1 MDNTR
6 TSVKKFIYSQYLS
19 NGVRQSVGVLLPPF
33 VLIGIFDEPVVGMA
47 AAFGALC
54 VATIDQ
60 PGPHQHRLN
69 SMLGCVVLGTLA
81 ALITGVSTSWPAL
94 LLAVVVLQTF
104 VFGLFSAFGR
114 KGGLIGFACLLLMTL
129 TLHTAITPQAAM
141 WHALATLCGGLWY
154 TAFSMLAGKL
164 SGLRQERQALAVGIF
179 ATAEYI
185 EAKAAFYDVGQDLPT
200 VYRALVPKQSA
211 LAEKQQAARDLVLRI
226 VPRSAVERTDRERVL
241 LSNIFIDMVDLQE
254 TMLATYTDYD
264 VLRHAL
270 ADSDLLLFARDAL
283 RKLAREV
290 DDIGMAVAR
299 NRPLRRSALIKA
311 ELRAMEY
318 ETVLLKKAGFPQSQP
333 EAWVVVVQVLRRLR
347 TAARMV
353 ARMQQ
358 HTQSDAVAPEQLMR
372 ADSALSQF
380 ISRDEISLK
389 RLTSNLTLR
398 SPHMRY
404 ALRLALAVGAGLLA
418 AWGLEMAAHRLGIA
432 TGGRSDWVI
441 LTILVIMKPG
451 FALSWQRNRWRLAGT
466 LIGCALTIALMN
478 FTQNPV
484 ALLCVMLL
492 ASILSNSLV
501 VVAYMASSVF
511 NTILVL
517 LSFHF
522 LSPGSLIVVG
532 ERAIDALIASLLVW
546 ACSYVLPYWE
556 NRSILPLARKAIG
569 ANRRFLEVCRTPPAG
584 TSPTGVP
591 EVRNDLTWRLARRDA
606 HAAFSNF
613 ADAFYRMM
621 MEPKSKRIATLH
633 LNDLLVQNHMLASQ
647 IAATGPLMRAI
658 GEPDRHPAELTQ
670 VFLDMENALTR
681 AEDRLLEPA
690 PGPQPAHV
698 APTAEPPVVTTDA
711 LHVISR
717 ALEPLAQKVQ
727 NAGEDPGTPVFET
740 AHLTYQ
746 LRQMIRTVQRIHDDA
761 FAVQAG
767 PGVVPEL
774 SAQRAEPLIVPQR

>member
-1 MDNTR
+1 M
-6 TSVKKFIYSQYLS
+6 
-19 NGVRQSVGVLLPPF
+19 
-33 VLIGIFDEPVVGMA
+33 
-47 AAFGALC
+47 
-54 VATIDQ
+54 
-60 PGPHQHRLN
+60 
-69 SMLGCVVLGTLA
+69 
-81 ALITGVSTSWPAL
+81 
-94 LLAVVVLQTF
+94 
-104 VFGLFSAFGR
+104 FSAFGR

-129 TLHTAITPQAAM
+129 TLHTAVTPQAAM
-141 WHALATLCGGLWY
+141 WHALATLCGGIWY
-154 TAFSMLAGKL
+154 TAFSILAGKL

-185 EAKAAFYDVGQDLPT
+185 EAKAPFYDVSRDLPT
-200 VYRALVPKQSA
+200 SYRALVPRQSA

-226 VPRSAVERTDRERVL
+226 VPRNAVERTDRERVL

-283 RKLAREV
+283 RKLAREI
-290 DDIGMAVAR
+290 DDVGMAVAR

-318 ETVLLKKAGFPQSQP
+318 ETVLLKKAGFPQRQP

-347 TAARMV
+347 TAARLV
-353 ARMQQ
+353 ARMQR
-358 HTQSDAVAPEQLMR
+358 HTQSDVVAPEQLMR
-372 ADSALSQF
+372 ADNVTQF

-398 SPHMRY
+398 SSHMRY
-404 ALRLALAVGAGLLA
+404 ALRLSLAVGAGLLT
-418 AWGLEMAAHRLGIA
+418 AWGLEMAASHLGIA

-466 LIGCALTIALMN
+466 LIGCALAIILMH

-484 ALLCVMLL
+484 ALLCVMLV

-501 VVAYMASSVF
+501 MVAYMASSVF

-532 ERAIDALIASLLVW
+532 ERAIDALVASLLVW
-546 ACSYVLPYWE
+546 ICSYVLPYWE
-556 NRSILPLARKAIG
+556 NRSILPLARTVIG
-569 ANRRFLEVCRTPPAG
+569 ANRRFLEICRTPPPG
-584 TSPTGVP
+584 TGPVGIP
-591 EVRNDLTWRLARRDA
+591 EARDDMTWRLARRDV

-613 ADAFYRMM
+613 AEAFYRMM
-621 MEPKSKRIATLH
+621 LEPKSKRIATLH

-647 IAATGPLMRAI
+647 IASTGPLMKAI
-658 GEPDRHPAELTQ
+658 GDASQQPAELKQ
-670 VFLDMENALTR
+670 LFLNMESALAQ
-681 AEDRLLEPA
+681 AEDRLLQPA
-690 PGPQPAHV
+690 PGPQPADAALDPGQPV
-698 APTAEPPVVTTDA
+698 ASTAA
-711 LHVISR
+711 LHDISR
-717 ALEPLAQKVQ
+717 ALEPLAQRGHD
-727 NAGEDPGTPVFET
+727 AGEDPGAPMFET

-767 PGVVPEL
+767 PGLMPVV
-774 SAQRAEPLIVPQR
+774 SDQRTEPLIVPQR

>member
-19 NGVRQSVGVLLPPF
+19 NGVRQSIGVFLPPF
-33 VLIGIFDEPVVGMA
+33 VLIGVFDQAVIGMA

-104 VFGLFSAFGR
+104 VFGMFSAFGR
-114 KGGLIGFACLLLMTL
+114 KGSLIGFACLLLMTL
-129 TLHTAITPQAAM
+129 TLHTPVTPQVAM
-141 WHALATLCGGLWY
+141 WHALATLWGGIWY
-154 TAFSMLAGKL
+154 TAFSILVGKL

-185 EAKAAFYDVGQDLPT
+185 EAKARFYDVSQDLPT
-200 VYRALVPKQSA
+200 SYRALVPRQAA

-226 VPRSAVERTDRERVL
+226 VPRNAVERTDRERVL

-283 RKLAREV
+283 LKLAREI
-290 DDIGMAVAR
+290 DDVGMAVAR

-347 TAARMV
+347 TAARLV

-358 HTQSDAVAPEQLMR
+358 HTQSNTAAPEQLMR
-372 ADSALSQF
+372 SDSALSQF
-380 ISRDEISLK
+380 VSRDEISLK
-389 RLTSNLTLR
+389 RLTTNLTLR
-398 SPHMRY
+398 SSHMRY
-404 ALRLALAVGAGLLA
+404 ALRLSLAVGTGLLA
-418 AWGLEMAAHRLGIA
+418 AWGLELAANHLGIA

-451 FALSWQRNRWRLAGT
+451 FALSWQRNRWRLVGT
-466 LIGCALTIALMN
+466 LIGCGLTIILMH

-484 ALLCVMLL
+484 TLLCVMLL

-501 VVAYMASSVF
+501 IVAYMASSVF

-517 LSFHF
+517 LAFHF

-546 ACSYVLPYWE
+546 VCSYVLPSWE
-556 NRSILPLARKAIG
+556 NRSILPLARAAIA
-569 ANRRFLEVCRTPPAG
+569 ANRRFLEVCRTPPPG
-584 TSPTGVP
+584 TVATGVP
-591 EVRNDLTWRLARRDA
+591 EARNDMTWRLARRDA
-606 HAAFSNF
+606 HAAFGNF
-613 ADAFYRMM
+613 AEAFYRMM
-621 MEPKSKRIATLH
+621 LEPKSKRIATLH

-647 IAATGPLMRAI
+647 IASTGPLMTAI
-658 GEPDRHPAELTQ
+658 GEPDQQPAELKKL
-670 VFLDMENALTR
+670 FLNMESALAG
-681 AEDRLLEPA
+681 AEDRLLQPA
-690 PGPQPAHV
+690 PGPQPADA
-698 APTAEPPVVTTDA
+698 APMLELPALKTDA
-711 LHVISR
+711 LHDISR
-717 ALEPLAQKVQ
+717 ALEPLAQK
-727 NAGEDPGTPVFET
+727 GLDTDEDPGAPVFET

-767 PGVVPEL
+767 PGLMPEL
-774 SAQRAEPLIVPQR
+774 SGQRAEPLIVPQR